1 MPLKPILTA
10 LAALSLAGCARAE
23 TLPASPVPPGPALW
37 KVADED
43 TTIYLF
49 GTIHALPPI
58 VEWYDARIADA
69 LGRSGEVVTEVPSG
83 AVQDQQSLDAIGI
96 RALLPPGENLRA
108 MLRPGQRKLYEAA
121 MAKAGLEVDAFDRFE
136 PWFAAMTL
144 SIRPLLQGGYTVDS
158 GVEKTIEEKAAGT
171 ARRNA
176 LETIDGQIAVFD
188 ALPRKS
194 QIAFLMAAA
203 RNVDTLVTGMDAM
216 VAEWLEGDAAS
227 LAALMN
233 EGLSD
238 RVLADAL
245 LYDRN
250 RQWAGWIER
259 RLDQPGT
266 VFMAVGAG
274 HLAGRKS
281 VQDLLDDR
289 GIASE
294 RVR

>member
-1 MPLKPILTA
+1 M
-10 LAALSLAGCARAE
+10 
-23 TLPASPVPPGPALW
+23 
-37 KVADED
+37 
-43 TTIYLF
+43 
-49 GTIHALPPI
+49 IHALPPI